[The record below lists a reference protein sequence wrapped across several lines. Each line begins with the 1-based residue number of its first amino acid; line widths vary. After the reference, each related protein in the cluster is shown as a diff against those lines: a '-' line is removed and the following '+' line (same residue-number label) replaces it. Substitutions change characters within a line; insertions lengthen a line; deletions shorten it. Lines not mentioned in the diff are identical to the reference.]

1 MTTVEQIFH
10 FIDSKAPFA
19 LQESWDN
26 SGLLVGDPASPVQR
40 VLLALDIT
48 DRVVEETEMLNA
60 QLIVSHHPLIFTP
73 VKRMTLAPNDLVG
86 RKLWHLARQ
95 NTAAIC
101 CHTNL
106 DAVEGGVNSALAQ
119 RLGLTEI
126 SQLAQEGT
134 DGQGRPYGIGRVGLL
149 PREMELDAFLSLVD
163 TRLHPNA
170 LRYVN
175 GGKPICRVAVGGGAC
190 GSMLEDACR
199 AGCDAFVTSDLK
211 YNHFLDAKELG
222 ITLVD
227 AGHFPTENVVLPVLQ
242 AWLQEGFPA
251 LEVVISQVHHEVIRC
266 NRAENCL

>member
-10 FIDSKAPFA
+10 FIDSKAPFS

-48 DRVVEETEMLNA
+48 DRVVEEAKMLSA

-73 VKRMTLAPNDLVG
+73 VKRMTLDPNDLVG

-119 RLGLTEI
+119 RLGLTGI
-126 SQLAQEGT
+126 SQLALEGT
-134 DGQGRPYGIGRVGLL
+134 DGQGRPYGIGRVGTL
-149 PREMELDAFLSLVD
+149 PRKMELDAFLSLVD

-190 GSMLEDACR
+190 GSMLEDAIR

-227 AGHFPTENVVLPVLQ
+227 AGHFPTENVVMPVLQ
-242 AWLQEGFPA
+242 SWLREGFPE
-251 LEVVISQVHHEVIRC
+251 LDVVLSRVHHEVICC

>member
-1 MTTVEQIFH
+1 MTTTAQIFR
-10 FIDSKAPFA
+10 FLDGKAPFA

-26 SGLLVGDPASPVQR
+26 SGFLVGDPDAPVQR

-48 DRVVEETEMLNA
+48 DQVVEEAQSLNA

-73 VKRMTLAPNDLVG
+73 VKRMTLMPDDLAG

-119 RLGLTEI
+119 RLGLTGI

-134 DGQGRPYGIGRVGLL
+134 DGEGQPYGIGRVGTL
-149 PREMELDAFLSLVD
+149 PREMELDEFLSLVD
-163 TRLHPNA
+163 ACLRPNA
-170 LRYVN
+170 LRYVD
-175 GGKPICRVAVGGGAC
+175 GGRLIRRVAVGGGAC

-227 AGHFPTENVVLPVLQ
+227 AGHFPTENVVMPVLQ
-242 AWLQEGFPA
+242 AWLREGFPE
-251 LEVVISQVHHEVIRC
+251 LDVVLSRLHHEVICC
-266 NRAENCL
+266 NRTENCR

>member
-10 FIDSKAPFA
+10 WIDSKAPFA

-26 SGLLVGDPASPVQR
+26 SGFLVGDPGVPVRR

-48 DRVVEETEMLNA
+48 DQVVEEAWELDA

-73 VKRMTLAPNDLVG
+73 IKRMTLTSDDLVG
-86 RKLWHLARQ
+86 RKLWRLARQ

-119 RLGLTEI
+119 RLGLSEVR
-126 SQLAQEGT
+126 QLAQEGT

-149 PREMELDAFLSLVD
+149 PREMELKAFLALVQD
-163 TRLHPNA
+163 RLAPNS
-170 LRYVN
+170 LRYVD
-175 GGKPICRVAVGGGAC
+175 GGRLIRRVAVGGGAC
-190 GSMLEDACR
+190 GSMLEDVLR

-222 ITLVD
+222 LTLVD
-227 AGHFPTENVVLPVLQ
+227 AGHFPTENVVLPVLSS
-242 AWLQEGFPA
+242 WLKEGFPE
-251 LEVVISQVHHEVIRC
+251 LEVSISRVHHEVICC
-266 NRAENCL
+266 NYAEK

>member
-1 MTTVEQIFH
+1 MTTTAQIFR
-10 FIDSKAPFA
+10 FLDEKAPFS

-26 SGLLVGDPASPVQR
+26 SGFLAGDPEATVQR
-40 VLLALDIT
+40 VLLALDVT
-48 DRVVEETEMLNA
+48 DQVVEEAGKLGA

-73 VKRMTLAPNDLVG
+73 VKHMTLAPEDLVG

-95 NTAAIC
+95 NTAVIC

-119 RLGLTEI
+119 RLGLSEI
-126 SQLAQEGT
+126 GQLDQAGT

-149 PREMELDAFLSLVD
+149 PQAMTLESLLVLVRD
-163 TRLHPNA
+163 RLQPHS
-170 LRYVN
+170 LRYVD
-175 GGKPICRVAVGGGAC
+175 GGRQIRRVAVGGGAC
-190 GSMLEDACR
+190 GSMLEDALR

-222 ITLVD
+222 LTLID

-242 AWLQEGFPA
+242 RWLQAGFPE
-251 LEVVISQVHHEVIRC
+251 LEILSSQVHHEVLC
-266 NRAENCL
+266 AY